1 MSNDLTKVLK
11 DWPYVSG
18 QLAVRLIEGDDGRE
32 KLQIRLDL
40 GLLQL
45 EAEGR
50 PDGQRPHGHESLLDY
65 YEMKLE
71 EHVLE
76 GGDPEQFVL
85 DEDDCRQLREEASQY
100 YHRYVAL
107 YVLEDLEGVLR
118 DTSRNLRAL
127 EFMERHAESEEDR
140 ESLAQFRPYLMMM
153 RARALAGLAIRDR
166 EPKAAIIAIDE
177 AINRIREHYAETG
190 EPELA
195 IESSEIRLLEGMKES
210 LIPKLP
216 VSPESEL
223 RDRLNK
229 AIEQENYELAAILR
243 DELRQMGGGGQA

>member
-1 MSNDLTKVLK
+1 MMHDLSKMLK
-11 DWPYVSG
+11 DWPYVPG
-18 QLAVRLIEGDDGRE
+18 QLAVRLIEGEDGRQ

-40 GLLQL
+40 GVLQL

-50 PDGQRPHGHESLLDY
+50 PDGERPHGCESLLEY
-65 YEMKLE
+65 YEAALE
-71 EHVLE
+71 NHIGD
-76 GGDPEQFVL
+76 GGDPDLFVL
-85 DEDDCRQLREEASQY
+85 EEDDCRLLREEASQY

-127 EFMERHAESEEDR
+127 EFMEHHAAGDDDR
-140 ESLAQFRPYLMMM
+140 VSLAQFRPYLVMM
-153 RARALAGLAIRDR
+153 RARAIAGLAIRER

-177 AINRIREHYAETG
+177 AITRIREHYESVG
-190 EPELA
+190 EPEMLDD
-195 IESSEIRLLEGMKES
+195 SSEVRLLEGMKES

-223 RDRLNK
+223 RDRLKK
-229 AIEQENYELAAILR
+229 ALEQENYELASILR
-243 DELRQMGGGGQA
+243 DELRSMGG

>member
-1 MSNDLTKVLK
+1 MTNDLTKLLQ
-11 DWPYVSG
+11 DWPFVAG

-50 PDGQRPHGHESLLDY
+50 PDGSRPHGFESLLDY
-65 YEMKLE
+65 YESKLE
-71 EHVLE
+71 EHQME
-76 GGDPEQFVL
+76 GGDPEQFQL
-85 DEDDCRQLREEASQY
+85 DEDACRALREEASQF

-127 EFMERHAESEEDR
+127 DFMERHAASDEDR
-140 ESLAQFRPYLMMM
+140 ESLAQFRPYLLMM

-166 EPKAAIIAIDE
+166 EPRAAILAIDE
-177 AINRIREHYAETG
+177 ALERIREHFVEAG
-190 EPELA
+190 EPELYE
-195 IESSEIRLLEGMKES
+195 ESSEARLLEGMKES
-210 LIPKLP
+210 LVPKLP
-216 VSPESEL
+216 VSPETEL

-243 DELRQMGGGGQA
+243 DELRAMGGRAGA

>member
-1 MSNDLTKVLK
+1 MTHDLSKLLN
-11 DWPYVSG
+11 DWPFSQG

-50 PDGQRPHGHESLLDY
+50 PDGEQPHGYESLLDY
-65 YEMKLE
+65 YEAQLE
-71 EHVLE
+71 EHALA
-76 GGDPEQFVL
+76 GGDPDQFL
-85 DEDDCRQLREEASQY
+85 IDSDACQQLREEATQY

-127 EFMERHAESEEDR
+127 EFMEQHASGEEDR
-140 ESLAQFRPYLMMM
+140 MSLASFRPYLVMM
-153 RARALAGLAIRDR
+153 RARALAGLAIRER
-166 EPKAAIIAIDE
+166 EPKAAIIALDD
-177 AINRIREHYAETG
+177 AIGKIREHYTING
-190 EPELA
+190 QPDLCD
-195 IESSEIRLLEGMKES
+195 ESSEIRLLEGMRDS
-210 LIPKLP
+210 LVPKLP
-216 VSPESEL
+216 ASPESEL
-223 RDRLNK
+223 RDRMKK

-243 DELRQMGGGGQA
+243 DELRAAGRG

>member
-1 MSNDLTKVLK
+1 MTHDLTKLLK
-11 DWPYVSG
+11 DWPFVNG
-18 QLAVRLIEGDDGRE
+18 QLAVRLIEGDDGNE

-45 EAEGR
+45 EAQGR
-50 PDGQRPHGHESLLDY
+50 PDGSRPNGFESLLDY
-65 YEMKLE
+65 YESKLE
-71 EHVLE
+71 EHTYE
-76 GGDPEQFVL
+76 GGDPEQFQL
-85 DEDDCRQLREEASQY
+85 DEDACRALREEASQY

-127 EFMERHAESEEDR
+127 EFMERHARSEEDR
-140 ESLAQFRPYLMMM
+140 ETLSQFRPYLLMM

-166 EPKAAIIAIDE
+166 EPRAAILAIDE
-177 AINRIREHYAETG
+177 ALDRIKNHFEEAG
-190 EPELA
+190 EPELF
-195 IESSEIRLLEGMKES
+195 EDSSEARLLEGMKES
-210 LIPKLP
+210 LVPKLP

-229 AIEQENYELAAILR
+229 AIEHENYELAAILR
-243 DELRQMGGGGQA
+243 DELRAMGSKPGA